1 MPWLEGGMWAKYC
14 GRPPVRLKV
23 IVRSGSEYQ
32 ARTGQIGRVLVAG
45 SKQSRGRW
53 NKHYLQFINGSPVLS
68 K

>member
-1 MPWLEGGMWAKYC
+1 MDGVPTAAEVTLMKKSGGRRA
-14 GRPPVRLKV
+14 GGLRL
-23 IVRSGSEYQ
+23 
-32 ARTGQIGRVLVAG
+32 ADLTHQIGRVLVAG